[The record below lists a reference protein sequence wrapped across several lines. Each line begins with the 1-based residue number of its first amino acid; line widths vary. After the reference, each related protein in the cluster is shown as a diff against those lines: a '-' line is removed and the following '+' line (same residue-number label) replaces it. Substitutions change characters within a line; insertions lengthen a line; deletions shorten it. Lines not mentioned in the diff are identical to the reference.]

1 MMCNA
6 ECESYMSAAA
16 FTAAVSQSA
25 ALSACY
31 QQGMRAGTGLTPYAG
46 VN

>member
-46 VN
+46 VD

>member
-31 QQGMRAGTGLTPYAG
+31 QQGLRAGTGLTPYAG